1 MRLRGGDDIRRVL
14 SDYSAM
20 VYRLAFARTSDH
32 GDAEDI
38 CQEVFMALVRKNP
51 DFETEGERKAWLIR
65 ATVNRANSLWRAPWR
80 RRVELRTGME
90 DSRAAGDDFP
100 EVREALAALSGDDR
114 ALVYL
119 YYFEGYRTDEIAR
132 MLGRR
137 PDAVRQQLS
146 RARKKLKR
154 ILDEGVSE

>member
-1 MRLRGGDDIRRVL
+1 MILRDGGDIRRVL
-14 SDYSAM
+14 SDYSTM
-20 VYRLAFARTSDH
+20 VYRLAYARTNSH

-38 CQEVFMALVRKNP
+38 SQEVFMTLVRKNP
-51 DFETEGERKAWLIR
+51 DFKTEGERKAWLIR
-65 ATVNRANSLWRAPWR
+65 VTINRSNSLWRAPWNK
-80 RRVELRTGME
+80 RVELRAGME
-90 DSRAAGDDFP
+90 DATAGDDFS
-100 EVREALAALSGDDR
+100 EVREALAALSGNDR
-114 ALVYL
+114 TLVYL

-132 MLGRR
+132 MLKRK

>member
-1 MRLRGGDDIRRVL
+1 MRLRSGDDIRRVL

-20 VYRLAFARTSDH
+20 VYRLAYARTGDH

-38 CQEVFMALVRKNP
+38 SQEVFMALVRKNP
-51 DFETEGERKAWLIR
+51 DFQTEGERKAWLIR

-80 RRVELRTGME
+80 RRVELRAGME
-90 DSRAAGDDFP
+90 AAAGEDFP
-100 EVREALAALSGDDR
+100 EVREALATLNGDDR

-132 MLGRR
+132 MLKRK

-146 RARKKLKR
+146 RARKKLRK
-154 ILDEGVSE
+154 IIGGEVLK

>member
-1 MRLRGGDDIRRVL
+1 MRLRDDGDIRRVL
-14 SDYSAM
+14 SDYSTM
-20 VYRLAFARTSDH
+20 VYRLAYARTNSH

-38 CQEVFMALVRKNP
+38 SQEVFMTLVRKNP
-51 DFETEGERKAWLIR
+51 DFKTEGERKAWLIR
-65 ATVNRANSLWRAPWR
+65 VTINRSNSLWRAPWR

-100 EVREALAALSGDDR
+100 EVREVLAALSGDDR

-119 YYFEGYRTDEIAR
+119 YYFEGYRTEEIAR